1 MNMNAPMNVV
11 RGLLLGLLVAQA
23 PYARAAGSMEDA
35 VVAFIREQ
43 TAGVAGRVVVQVDA
57 PDARLRPLAC
67 QSFEPFLPVGSRL
80 WGRAT
85 VGVRCAGGVGGSLFL
100 TARVKVL
107 APGVVAAR
115 TLEPGKVVSAEDV
128 RLEEID
134 ITQPGMLTS
143 IDQATGRRVAVG
155 VNAGFPVHQNV
166 LRAEPVIAQGDSVK
180 LRIAGS
186 GFEITAD
193 GIASSF
199 ALDGQSVQVRLES
212 GRIVT
217 GTARPG
223 RVVEV
228 RL

>member
-1 MNMNAPMNVV
+1 MNMNAHMNVV

-23 PYARAAGSMEDA
+23 PHVRAAGSVEDA
-35 VVAFIREQ
+35 VAAFIREQ
-43 TAGVAGRVVVQVDA
+43 TASVPGRVEIQVDA

-67 QSFEPFLPVGSRL
+67 QSFDPFLPVGSRL

-100 TARVKVL
+100 TAKVKVF

-115 TLEPGKVVSAEDV
+115 MLEPGRIVAAEDV

-143 IDQATGRRVAVG
+143 IEQATGRRVAVG
-155 VNAGFPVHQNV
+155 VNPGFPVRQDV
-166 LRAEPVIAQGDSVK
+166 LRTEPVIAQGDSVK
-180 LRIAGS
+180 LRIAGA

-199 ALDGQSVQVRLES
+199 AIDGQSVQVRLES

-223 RVVEV
+223 RVVDV